1 VGIFT
6 EEAGIGI
13 GRKNVEANAVQSTC
27 DSMTGI
33 HLGLVETNENTIEF
47 EDIFASIEKL
57 DKMVSRQVA
66 Q

>member
-1 VGIFT
+1 MGIFT

-33 HLGLVETNENTIEF
+33 HLGLVETNEDTIEL
-47 EDIFASIEKL
+47 EDIFASVEKL
-57 DKMVSRQVA
+57 DEMVSRQVA